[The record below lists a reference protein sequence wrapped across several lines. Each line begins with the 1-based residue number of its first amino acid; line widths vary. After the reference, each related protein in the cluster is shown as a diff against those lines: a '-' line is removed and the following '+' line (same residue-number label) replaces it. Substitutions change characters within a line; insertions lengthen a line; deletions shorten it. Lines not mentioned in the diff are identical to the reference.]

1 MDKRETDRFLHRI
14 YDNGDEF
21 EVLYLDGDGT
31 VRRLTKTF
39 RGEQNRD
46 SNDFILEVE
55 RAEAAGFNV
64 YVSAMPLAAQKAKAF
79 DRIWV
84 DQDDPAAENPFARS
98 ENPWPAPTTLVKTS
112 DAEGGYRW
120 QAIWRLQDTLPQTD
134 ARARMKRLAEEIG
147 ADGGVHDAR
156 RVLRLAGVM
165 NAKRGSQARLM
176 STEDGLISID
186 AFGSMHATTD
196 PLAAMLN
203 ATIQNP
209 NHVLGEFLEGVEK
222 GERNRKA
229 YMAAKHLK
237 NAAVGYDDAA
247 AFLMLG
253 ASRCDPVMD
262 DRELEHALNSAYH
275 REV

>member
-1 MDKRETDRFLHRI
+1 MDFRETDRFLHRI
-14 YDNGDEF
+14 YEHGDEF

-39 RGEQNRD
+39 ISEGHQD
-46 SNDFILEVE
+46 SDEFMLEVQ

-64 YVSAMPLAAQKAKAF
+64 YVSAMPLAMQKGAF
-79 DRIWV
+79 DRIWI
-84 DQDDPAAENPFARS
+84 DQDDPAADQPFARG
-98 ENPWPAPTTLVKTS
+98 ENPWPAPTTMVKTS
-112 DAEGGYRW
+112 DGEGGYRW
-120 QAIWRLQDTLPQTD
+120 QAIWLLANLITPSE
-134 ARARMKRLAEEIG
+134 AKAAMVRLAKEIG
-147 ADGGVHDAR
+147 ADVGVHDAR
-156 RVLRLAGVM
+156 RVLRLAGVQ

-176 STEDGLISID
+176 STADGRIGLD
-186 AFGSMHATTD
+186 AFGSLAVAEEN
-196 PLAAMLN
+196 PLAEMLN

-209 NHVLGEFLEGVEK
+209 NHVLGEFIDGVTK

-247 AFLMLG
+247 AFLKLG
-253 ASRCDPVMD
+253 ASRCDPTMD

-275 REV
+275 RGA